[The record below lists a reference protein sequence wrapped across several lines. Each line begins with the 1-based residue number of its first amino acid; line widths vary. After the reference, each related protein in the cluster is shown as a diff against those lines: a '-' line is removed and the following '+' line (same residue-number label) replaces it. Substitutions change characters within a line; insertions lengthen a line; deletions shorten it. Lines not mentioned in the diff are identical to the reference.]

1 MELHRRVADKL
12 HKRNLVKLVESRW
25 EAGKLGGLKKRTKYC
40 KQGAFFDE
48 ARSILVE
55 DPLDQRMTFTK
66 VAGSIHLHLTTK
78 TRHMSAG
85 CVYNLNES
93 SNWRPTPG

>member
-1 MELHRRVADKL
+1 MG
-12 HKRNLVKLVESRW
+12 SW
-25 EAGKLGGLKKRTKYC
+25 EARRYC

-78 TRHMSAG
+78 TRHRDSQG
-85 CVYNLNES
+85 VF
-93 SNWRPTPG
+93 TT